1 MLAFPPG
8 GATMRWVVRR
18 GTLSST
24 WAPARIRTTLRI
36 SLATKKRQKRRLTG
50 QTEAGLVEVA
60 YGLVR
65 DVLLLLLLLP
75 DRGRLPGGRRGHH
88 LGGQNHI
95 ADRPV
100 VLASGD
106 ASQLRQ
112 LKAGKVTPDFHY
124 PFLLGPRF

>member
-1 MLAFPPG
+1 
-8 GATMRWVVRR
+8 MRR
-18 GTLSST
+18 
-24 WAPARIRTTLRI
+24 
-36 SLATKKRQKRRLTG
+36 KQRLTG

-65 DVLLLLLLLP
+65 DVLLLLLLS
-75 DRGRLPGGRRGHH
+75 DGGGLLGGHRRHH
-88 LGGQNHI
+88 LRGQDHV

-112 LKAGKVTPDFHY
+112 LEGGKIRPDFQY
-124 PFLLGPRF
+124 PFLLWLDTTMAGHEDMWTSPPVNSPD